1 MLTRIQIYLS
11 GAMKN
16 VEDTGWRERFIAG
29 AYNLLGISV
38 FNPACYY
45 NYTDKVGSTVKECMN
60 YFLHRIRSADVVVV
74 NLDHSDES
82 PGTLVELAVAHEHH
96 VPIIGFTTGKG
107 VYNWAL
113 EFCDKVFEN
122 NTAEDILDYINIYY
136 GV

>member
-16 VEDTGWRERFIAG
+16 VEDTGWREKFIVG
-29 AYNLLGISV
+29 ACNMLDVSI
-38 FNPACYY
+38 FNPVCYY
-45 NYTDKVGSTVKECMN
+45 NYTDRPSTTVKECLN
-60 YFLHRIRSADVVVV
+60 YFLHRVRSADVVVV
-74 NLDHSDES
+74 NLDYSEDS
-82 PGTLVELAVAHEHH
+82 PGTLTELAVAHEHH
-96 VPIIGFTTGKG
+96 VPIVGFTTGKG

-122 NTAEDILDYINIYY
+122 DNVEDILDYINIYY